1 MMIMKYVSGKQI
13 SKHKYQITIE
23 VTDYDLNLFDN
34 LAHCICTLDKKYH
47 RLEPQYER
55 FIQKTEGVLWK
66 YVDYYKDK
74 KLSNSKKS

>member
-1 MMIMKYVSGKQI
+1 MMIMKYISGKQI

-34 LAHCICTLDKKYH
+34 LAHCVCTLDKKKH
-47 RLEPQYER
+47 RLEPKFER
-55 FIQKTEGVLWK
+55 IIQKTESVFWK

-74 KLSNSKKS
+74 DLSNTKKS